1 MAKEKRKKGK
11 LTGILRMPKGS
22 DKILHFTVLALVLFG
37 SVMIVDINVGQTSSN
52 NMVVITTAVKQGL
65 FMIAGYVAML
75 FAAKVFEFNWFYRLS
90 KVIIIA
96 MTVLLILPF
105 FSIEQGGSNA
115 WIYITIGSQVISL
128 QPSEFVKPLMIV
140 LIATYVY
147 AAQYHKGMQ
156 KSAWKML
163 RVPIICFVLFSVI
176 ILAQRDIGALAI
188 LFLICAGAIQPVAY
202 PKLRKLQVAARAAV
216 LIGFV
221 LVFIGMSPIGLPI
234 VEKMADLPLLGH
246 IAARF
251 VNAADPT
258 ALDMYGVTPD
268 IVIGCCG
275 GGSNFGGLIAPFM
288 ADRLEGKNNIT
299 FVGVEP
305 ASCPS
310 LTRGRYAYDFCD
322 TGRMT
327 PLAKMYTLG
336 SDFIPSPNHAG
347 GLRYHGMSPIVS
359 KLYHDG
365 YITARSVTQT
375 DVFKAA
381 ELFAR
386 TEGTFPA
393 PESSH
398 AIAAA
403 IDEALKCKESGESKD
418 ILFGLTGTGYFDM
431 AAYKAYNDGA
441 MTDYI
446 PTDADLKRGFDSLPK
461 VE

>member
-22 DKILHFTVLALVLFG
+22 DKILHFTVLVLVLFG

-188 LFLICAGAIQPVAY
+188 LFLICAGAIQTVAY

-234 VEKMADLPLLGH
+234 VEKMADLPLLAPQGRF
-246 IAARF
+246 IAMKAHLSPEELKAVPPTVKIDRIETLQ
-251 VNAADPT
+251 VPTLAALRQ
-258 ALDMYGVTPD
+258 AV
-268 IVIGCCG
+268 V
-275 GGSNFGGLIAPFM
+275 
-288 ADRLEGKNNIT
+288 
-299 FVGVEP
+299 
-305 ASCPS
+305 
-310 LTRGRYAYDFCD
+310 LTR
-322 TGRMT
+322 
-327 PLAKMYTLG
+327 
-336 SDFIPSPNHAG
+336 
-347 GLRYHGMSPIVS
+347 V
-359 KLYHDG
+359 
-365 YITARSVTQT
+365 
-375 DVFKAA
+375 
-381 ELFAR
+381 
-386 TEGTFPA
+386 
-393 PESSH
+393 
-398 AIAAA
+398 
-403 IDEALKCKESGESKD
+403 
-418 ILFGLTGTGYFDM
+418 
-431 AAYKAYNDGA
+431 
-441 MTDYI
+441 
-446 PTDADLKRGFDSLPK
+446 
-461 VE
+461 

>member
-22 DKILHFTVLALVLFG
+22 DKILHFTVLVLVLFG

-147 AAQYHKGMQ
+147 AAQHHKGMQ

-216 LIGFV
+216 LIDEASGRLLYGYNEHRQLPSV
-221 LVFIGMSPIGLPI
+221 CRSWKRWRICRCSGISPLVSSMPRTRPRSICTAEAISLRM
-234 VEKMADLPLLGH
+234 
-246 IAARF
+246 RF
-251 VNAADPT
+251 T
-258 ALDMYGVTPD
+258 
-268 IVIGCCG
+268 
-275 GGSNFGGLIAPFM
+275 
-288 ADRLEGKNNIT
+288 
-299 FVGVEP
+299 
-305 ASCPS
+305 
-310 LTRGRYAYDFCD
+310 
-322 TGRMT
+322 
-327 PLAKMYTLG
+327 
-336 SDFIPSPNHAG
+336 PSPAQASSG
-347 GLRYHGMSPIVS
+347 WGLA
-359 KLYHDG
+359 
-365 YITARSVTQT
+365 T
-375 DVFKAA
+375 
-381 ELFAR
+381 
-386 TEGTFPA
+386 
-393 PESSH
+393 
-398 AIAAA
+398 
-403 IDEALKCKESGESKD
+403 
-418 ILFGLTGTGYFDM
+418 
-431 AAYKAYNDGA
+431 
-441 MTDYI
+441 
-446 PTDADLKRGFDSLPK
+446 LPGSM
-461 VE
+461 VI

>member
-22 DKILHFTVLALVLFG
+22 DKILHFTVLVLVLFG

-234 VEKMADLPLLGH
+234 VEKMADLPLLG
-246 IAARF
+246 
-251 VNAADPT
+251 
-258 ALDMYGVTPD
+258 
-268 IVIGCCG
+268 
-275 GGSNFGGLIAPFM
+275 
-288 ADRLEGKNNIT
+288 
-299 FVGVEP
+299 
-305 ASCPS
+305 
-310 LTRGRYAYDFCD
+310 
-322 TGRMT
+322 
-327 PLAKMYTLG
+327 
-336 SDFIPSPNHAG
+336 IP
-347 GLRYHGMSPIVS
+347 Y
-359 KLYHDG
+359 
-365 YITARSVTQT
+365 
-375 DVFKAA
+375 
-381 ELFAR
+381 
-386 TEGTFPA
+386 
-393 PESSH
+393 
-398 AIAAA
+398 
-403 IDEALKCKESGESKD
+403 
-418 ILFGLTGTGYFDM
+418 
-431 AAYKAYNDGA
+431 
-441 MTDYI
+441 
-446 PTDADLKRGFDSLPK
+446 
-461 VE
+461 

>member
-22 DKILHFTVLALVLFG
+22 DKILHFTVLVLVLFG

-258 ALDMYGVTPD
+258 ALDMYGGGYQPSHALYAITSSGIFGLGFGNSTRKYGYLTQAD
-268 IVIGCCG
+268 SDYILAIIVEELGIFGLLFITIGYG
-275 GGSNFGGLIAPFM
+275 IIIFRLFRYAFKTNFVPYKIILSGAAIYLGAHFMLNVGGVSALLPLTGVPLLFISDGGSALVSAF
-288 ADRLEGKNNIT
+288 IT
-299 FVGVEP
+299 MGAVSACHREDQ
-305 ASCPS
+305 
-310 LTRGRYAYDFCD
+310 YD
-322 TGRMT
+322 G
-327 PLAKMYTLG
+327 
-336 SDFIPSPNHAG
+336 AG
-347 GLRYHGMSPIVS
+347 GKAVS
-359 KLYHDG
+359 RKEVRGPRTSKEREEEKQRLGVSHP
-365 YITARSVTQT
+365 
-375 DVFKAA
+375 
-381 ELFAR
+381 LFHR
-386 TEGTFPA
+386 M
-393 PESSH
+393 H
-398 AIAAA
+398 
-403 IDEALKCKESGESKD
+403 
-418 ILFGLTGTGYFDM
+418 
-431 AAYKAYNDGA
+431 
-441 MTDYI
+441 
-446 PTDADLKRGFDSLPK
+446 
-461 VE
+461 

>member
-22 DKILHFTVLALVLFG
+22 DKILHFTVLVLVLFG

-52 NMVVITTAVKQGL
+52 NMVVITTAVKQAL

-96 MTVLLILPF
+96 MMVLLILPF

-202 PKLRKLQVAARAAV
+202 PKLRKLQVAARGAV

-234 VEKMADLPLLGH
+234 VEKMADLPLVSSMPRIRPRSICTAEAISLRM
-246 IAARF
+246 RF
-251 VNAADPT
+251 T
-258 ALDMYGVTPD
+258 
-268 IVIGCCG
+268 
-275 GGSNFGGLIAPFM
+275 
-288 ADRLEGKNNIT
+288 
-299 FVGVEP
+299 
-305 ASCPS
+305 
-310 LTRGRYAYDFCD
+310 
-322 TGRMT
+322 
-327 PLAKMYTLG
+327 
-336 SDFIPSPNHAG
+336 PSPAQASSG
-347 GLRYHGMSPIVS
+347 WGLA
-359 KLYHDG
+359 
-365 YITARSVTQT
+365 T
-375 DVFKAA
+375 
-381 ELFAR
+381 
-386 TEGTFPA
+386 
-393 PESSH
+393 
-398 AIAAA
+398 
-403 IDEALKCKESGESKD
+403 
-418 ILFGLTGTGYFDM
+418 
-431 AAYKAYNDGA
+431 
-441 MTDYI
+441 
-446 PTDADLKRGFDSLPK
+446 LPGSM
-461 VE
+461 VI